1 MKTSKEYR
9 IPYLGLKLA
18 THQYQFAP
26 DRKFF
31 EEFEFT
37 EIHDCNLVVNVE
49 LEKQSTMIIIR
60 TELQGTVQTTCD
72 HCGDNLSVEIATNQQ
87 LIVKFGDSTGNTD
100 DDILVLGP
108 SEHEVDL
115 SQYIFE
121 YAHLALPARHVH
133 ESEQDCDQEALK
145 RLAVYKVDTTA
156 NTQWAELKN
165 LNYEDPED
173 NEFFNEEEE

>member
-1 MKTSKEYR
+1 MKALKEYR
-9 IPYLGLKLA
+9 IPYLGLKLG
-18 THQYQFAP
+18 THQYQFTP
-26 DRKFF
+26 DSKFF

-37 EIHDCNLVVNVE
+37 EIHDCDLVANVE
-49 LEKQSTMIIIR
+49 LEKQSTMIIVR
-60 TELQGTVQTTCD
+60 TDLHGKVNTICD
-72 HCGDNLSVEIATNQQ
+72 HCGDDLTIQIATKQQ
-87 LIVKFGDSTGNTD
+87 FIVKFGDSTGNTD

-121 YAHLALPARHVH
+121 YAHLALPARNVH
-133 ESEQDCDQEALK
+133 ENEKDCNQEALK
-145 RLAVYKVDTTA
+145 RLAAYKVETTA

-173 NEFFNEEEE
+173 DKFFNEEEE